1 MQREILLMQLH
12 RLQYNLI
19 LFIEQGCPF
28 FLTGGKSERGSCATK
43 EKENDIFSLMN
54 PNSTIVY
61 GGRFPRYLNGYDFK
75 TDYGSIEDD
84 IKPNPFLIE
93 DISKSIEYISKT
105 LMTPARTKQNPS
117 NKKVG

>member
-1 MQREILLMQLH
+1 
-12 RLQYNLI
+12 
-19 LFIEQGCPF
+19 
-28 FLTGGKSERGSCATK
+28 
-43 EKENDIFSLMN
+43 MN

-93 DISKSIEYISKT
+93 DISKSIEYISKNT
-105 LMTPARTKQNPS
+105 E
-117 NKKVG
+117 VGLVLFPIPELGFMVVKG